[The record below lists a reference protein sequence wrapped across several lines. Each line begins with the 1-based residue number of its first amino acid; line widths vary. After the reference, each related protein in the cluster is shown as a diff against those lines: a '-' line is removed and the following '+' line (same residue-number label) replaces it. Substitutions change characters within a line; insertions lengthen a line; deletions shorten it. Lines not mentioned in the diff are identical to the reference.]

1 MQTDLLNS
9 AEKTAMPLVKVRRAA
24 QITLP
29 NDIRKALKVNEGDY
43 LEIEIVG
50 DSVLLRPVAV
60 VDRAAAWRGI
70 AKAMS
75 AVHPT
80 PEQAAK
86 PIEEQEQEI
95 LAEVKAARRDYARE
109 RYPR

>member
-1 MQTDLLNS
+1 MQTDLLYEP
-9 AEKTAMPLVKVRRAA
+9 EKVTMSLVKVRRAA

-29 NDIRKALKVNEGDY
+29 NDIRKALNVNEGDY

-50 DSVLLRPVAV
+50 EGVLLKPVAV
-60 VDRAAAWRGI
+60 VDRAAAWRAI

-75 AVHPT
+75 TVQPT

-86 PIEEQEQEI
+86 PMEDQEQEI
-95 LAEVKAARRDYARE
+95 MAEVKVARRDYAQE
-109 RYPR
+109 RRSR